1 VITTV
6 VTGAKPHYLL
16 ADRAPTTVRRTR
28 AGDAWE
34 ARLADRAVGAGPGA
48 SVLTGSPVLADSPV
62 LLGMPSR
69 RSAG

>member
-6 VTGAKPHYLL
+6 VTGAAPHYLL
-16 ADRAPTTVRRTR
+16 ADIPAFTVRRTR

-34 ARLADRAVGAGPGA
+34 ARGADCGTSSESA
-48 SVLTGSPVLADSPV
+48 SPASASPASASSV

-69 RSAG
+69 RPTG